1 MELKMFLPPKNH
13 SLKQFV
19 LCCAVVFITTISSAQ
34 MYFPPNT
41 GATWDT
47 LSPVKLEWC
56 DEKINN
62 LYQFLDSSSTKAFI
76 LLKDG
81 KIVLEKYFNGH
92 SASSNWYW
100 ASAGKTL
107 TAFLVGLAQQENY
120 LKITDTSSRYLGKS
134 WTNCT
139 QAQEDK
145 ISIWHQL
152 TMTSGLD
159 DGVTDP
165 FCTADT
171 CLNYKADAGI
181 RWAYHNAPYTLLDSV
196 LENATGRSLNTYTN
210 QKVKT
215 PTGMDGVYI
224 KQGFNSVFFSTARSM
239 ARFGLLVL
247 NKGNWNGN
255 QILSDTNY
263 YNDMVNTSQTLNKAY
278 GYLWWLNG
286 KSSFMVPQLQSV
298 FNGSMAPNAP
308 NDMISALGK
317 NGQFINVIT
326 SQNMVWIRMGEAPDN
341 SLVPFTF
348 NNDIWAKLNDLKCN
362 TSGVFDKNK
371 AAYSFD
377 LYPNPANDIIRF
389 IPSDGFVPTRYEIRN
404 SLGSVVATGFYSNKI
419 GVTHIAEGFYT
430 IKLFNE
436 KQAKTIKFI
445 KN

>member
-1 MELKMFLPPKNH
+1 
-13 SLKQFV
+13 
-19 LCCAVVFITTISSAQ
+19 

-92 SASSNWYW
+92 SATSNWYW

-165 FCTADT
+165 FCTSDT

-317 NGQFINVIT
+317 NGQFINVIP

-362 TSGVFDKNK
+362 TSGVFDRDK
-371 AAYSFD
+371 AAYTFD

>member
-1 MELKMFLPPKNH
+1 
-13 SLKQFV
+13 
-19 LCCAVVFITTISSAQ
+19 

-41 GATWDT
+41 GASWDT

-92 SASSNWYW
+92 SATSNWYW

-120 LKITDTSSRYLGKS
+120 LHISDTTSSYLGKA
-134 WTNCT
+134 WTSCSA
-139 QAQEDK
+139 AQEDK
-145 ISIWHQL
+145 ITIWHQL

-165 FCTADT
+165 FCTSDT
-171 CLNYKADAGI
+171 CLKYKADAGI

-210 QKVKT
+210 QKVRT

-298 FNGSMAPNAP
+298 FNGSMTPNAP

-317 NGQFINVIT
+317 NGQFINVIP

-348 NNDIWAKLNDLKCN
+348 NNDIWAKLNDMKCN
-362 TSGVFDKNK
+362 TSRVFERKK
-371 AAYSFD
+371 SAYRAD
-377 LYPNPANDIIRF
+377 IYPNPAHDCISLILGDGF
-389 IPSDGFVPTRYEIRN
+389 TPSDYEIRN
-404 SLGSVVATGFYSNKI
+404 SLGSVVAKGIYSNKI
-419 GVTHIAEGFYT
+419 DVTQIAEGFYT
-430 IKLFNE
+430 LKLFNE
-436 KQAKTIKFI
+436 KQAKSIKFI

>member
-1 MELKMFLPPKNH
+1 
-13 SLKQFV
+13 
-19 LCCAVVFITTISSAQ
+19 

>member
-1 MELKMFLPPKNH
+1 
-13 SLKQFV
+13 
-19 LCCAVVFITTISSAQ
+19 
-34 MYFPPNT
+34 
-41 GATWDT
+41 
-47 LSPVKLEWC
+47 
-56 DEKINN
+56 
-62 LYQFLDSSSTKAFI
+62 
-76 LLKDG
+76 
-81 KIVLEKYFNGH
+81 
-92 SASSNWYW
+92 
-100 ASAGKTL
+100 
-107 TAFLVGLAQQENY
+107 
-120 LKITDTSSRYLGKS
+120 
-134 WTNCT
+134 
-139 QAQEDK
+139 
-145 ISIWHQL
+145 
-152 TMTSGLD
+152 
-159 DGVTDP
+159 
-165 FCTADT
+165 
-171 CLNYKADAGI
+171 
-181 RWAYHNAPYTLLDSV
+181 
-196 LENATGRSLNTYTN
+196 
-210 QKVKT
+210 
-215 PTGMDGVYI
+215 
-224 KQGFNSVFFSTARSM
+224 
-239 ARFGLLVL
+239 
-247 NKGNWNGN
+247 
-255 QILSDTNY
+255 
-263 YNDMVNTSQTLNKAY
+263 
-278 GYLWWLNG
+278 
-286 KSSFMVPQLQSV
+286 MVPQLQSV

>member
-1 MELKMFLPPKNH
+1 
-13 SLKQFV
+13 
-19 LCCAVVFITTISSAQ
+19 
-34 MYFPPNT
+34 MYFPPNS
-41 GATWDT
+41 GATWDI
-47 LSPVKLEWC
+47 LSPGKLEWC

-92 SASSNWYW
+92 SATSNWYW

-139 QAQEDK
+139 QNQEDK

-171 CLNYKADAGI
+171 CLNYKADAGN

-255 QILSDTNY
+255 QILTDTNY

-286 KSSFMVPQLQSV
+286 KSSFMVPELQAV

-308 NDMISALGK
+308 KDMISALGK
-317 NGQFINVIT
+317 NGQFINVIP

-362 TSGVFDKNK
+362 TSGVFDRDK
-371 AAYSFD
+371 AAYAFD

-404 SLGSVVATGFYSNKI
+404 SLGSAVATGFYSNKI
-419 GVTHIAEGFYT
+419 DVTHIAEGFYT

-436 KQAKTIKFI
+436 KQAKTVKFV

>member
-1 MELKMFLPPKNH
+1 
-13 SLKQFV
+13 
-19 LCCAVVFITTISSAQ
+19 
-34 MYFPPNT
+34 MYFPPNS

-47 LSPVKLEWC
+47 LSPVKFEWC

-81 KIVLEKYFNGH
+81 KIVLEKYFNGQ
-92 SASSNWYW
+92 SATSNWYW

-165 FCTADT
+165 FCTSDT

-317 NGQFINVIT
+317 NGQFINVIP

-362 TSGVFDKNK
+362 TSGVFDRDK
-371 AAYSFD
+371 AAYTFD

>member
-1 MELKMFLPPKNH
+1 
-13 SLKQFV
+13 
-19 LCCAVVFITTISSAQ
+19 
-34 MYFPPNT
+34 
-41 GATWDT
+41 
-47 LSPVKLEWC
+47 
-56 DEKINN
+56 
-62 LYQFLDSSSTKAFI
+62 
-76 LLKDG
+76 
-81 KIVLEKYFNGH
+81 
-92 SASSNWYW
+92 
-100 ASAGKTL
+100 
-107 TAFLVGLAQQENY
+107 
-120 LKITDTSSRYLGKS
+120 
-134 WTNCT
+134 
-139 QAQEDK
+139 
-145 ISIWHQL
+145 
-152 TMTSGLD
+152 MTSGLD

-165 FCTADT
+165 FCTSDT

-317 NGQFINVIT
+317 NGQFINVIP

-362 TSGVFDKNK
+362 TSGVFDRDK
-371 AAYSFD
+371 AAYTFD